1 MGISLPPVAIAILLA
16 NVIVSYKGFND
27 EIFFNRFHFQVRKI
41 KQGEYIRLLSSGF
54 LHVGTSHL
62 IFNMIT
68 FYFFAAPVIYSIGNI
83 PFLVVYFG
91 SLLAGN
97 AFANYFHRDEPFY
110 TAVGASGAVTGI
122 LFSSILL
129 YPALELYMFFIPIPI
144 PGYLFAVG
152 YLAYTLYGMK
162 KQNDTIGHTAHFG
175 GALGG
180 ILITLIF
187 APAAIYE
194 SQLTL
199 GLLTA
204 TCALVGYILFRSRK
218 K

>member
-1 MGISLPPVAIAILLA
+1 MGNSLPPVAIAILLA

-122 LFSSILL
+122 LFSSI
-129 YPALELYMFFIPIPI
+129 F
-144 PGYLFAVG
+144 
-152 YLAYTLYGMK
+152 
-162 KQNDTIGHTAHFG
+162 
-175 GALGG
+175 
-180 ILITLIF
+180 
-187 APAAIYE
+187 
-194 SQLTL
+194 
-199 GLLTA
+199 
-204 TCALVGYILFRSRK
+204 YILRWNSICFSYRFPFPAICLQWVI
-218 K
+218 